1 MSSVRKNAA
10 FLLLVQISTYVV
22 PMLIVPWQTRVLTA
36 EGFGRL
42 SVAMAI
48 IMYFVNLAQYGF
60 DLTVTPQI
68 SVHRDDR
75 EKRTELF
82 WTTLTAQILIA
93 IAGFIALMALTFIV
107 GRLADDR
114 ELLAIGYG
122 TALGASL
129 CPGWYMQGTEKLKL
143 LSMVTLTSRVLSL
156 PAMFLLVRTK
166 SDIYWAM
173 GINSA
178 VTMGASVVILGYVLL
193 RKEVGRFRTSVAD
206 IVAACR
212 AGWQVFVAVFSVNF
226 YAYTNTVVLGFVA
239 GNVEAGYFA
248 AADKLVKAGI
258 GMITPLSNA
267 AYPRIS
273 YLMHHARDDAMVL
286 LRKLLAAQGTI
297 MLAVSLTIFVSAPYA
312 VKVLYGA
319 HFIPTTDVLRWMAFL
334 PLMAGL
340 ANIFGVQAM
349 LPLGMKNQ
357 FSRILLS
364 SGALNV
370 VLIYFLATWFAAVGA
385 AAAVL
390 ITQTA
395 VVVAMAYTLHSK
407 GVVQALDSR

>member
-1 MSSVRKNAA
+1 MSSVKKNAA

-22 PMLIVPWQTRVLTA
+22 PILIVPWQTRVLTA

-48 IMYFVNLAQYGF
+48 IMYFVNFAQYGF

-68 SVHRDDR
+68 SVHRDSRD
-75 EKRTELF
+75 KCTELF

-114 ELLAIGYG
+114 KLLAIGYG

-129 CPGWYMQGTEKLKL
+129 CPGWYMQGMEKLKL
-143 LSMVTLTSRVLSL
+143 LSMVTFTGRVLSL
-156 PAMFLLVRTK
+156 PAMLLLVRTK

-178 VTMGASVVILGYVLL
+178 VTFGASLVILGYVLL
-193 RKEVGRFRTSVAD
+193 RGEVGRFRTSIAD
-206 IVAACR
+206 IVAALR

-267 AYPRIS
+267 AYPRMS
-273 YLMHHARDDAMVL
+273 YLMHHARDDAMAL

-319 HFIPTTDVLRWMAFL
+319 HFLPTTDVLRWMAFL

-357 FSRILLS
+357 
-364 SGALNV
+364 
-370 VLIYFLATWFAAVGA
+370 
-385 AAAVL
+385 
-390 ITQTA
+390 
-395 VVVAMAYTLHSK
+395 
-407 GVVQALDSR
+407 

>member
-22 PMLIVPWQTRVLTA
+22 PMLIVPWQTRVLSA

-75 EKRTELF
+75 EKRTEIF

-93 IAGFIALMALTFIV
+93 CAGFVVLMALTFIV
-107 GRLADDR
+107 GRLENDR

-143 LSMVTLTSRVLSL
+143 LSIVTFTGRVLSL
-156 PAMFLLVRTK
+156 PAMLLLVRSK
-166 SDIYWAM
+166 SDIYWAI

-178 VTMGASVVILGYVLL
+178 VILGSSAVILGYVLL
-193 RKEVGRFRTSVAD
+193 RGEVGRFRTSVVD
-206 IVAACR
+206 IVAALR
-212 AGWQVFVAVFSVNF
+212 AGWQVFVAMFSVNF

-239 GNVEAGYFA
+239 GNVEAGFFA

-273 YLMHHARDDAMVL
+273 YLMHHARDDAMLL

-319 HFIPTTDVLRWMAFL
+319 HFAPATDVLRWMAFL
-334 PLMAGL
+334 PLMAAL
-340 ANIFGVQAM
+340 TNIFGVQAM
-349 LPLGMKNQ
+349 LPLGMKSQ

-370 VLIYFLATWFAAVGA
+370 VLIYILATWFAAIGA

-390 ITQTA
+390 VTQTA
-395 VVVAMAYTLHSK
+395 VVAAMAYTLYAK